1 MFYLIK
7 SKMLSMVLSSMCLS
21 SNRSVV
27 STNKNVCMIQL
38 IIHIVMCG
46 SQRGQGLNQLQLH
59 VSFMVWG
66 QHCIEFHFTGITFCL
81 THSSLWFKCWQ
92 IIVFW
97 IIHIVTIHQFLLG
110 HVLGMKM
117 TLITS
122 TAGYRM
128 AHVLFLT

>member
-38 IIHIVMCG
+38 IIHIVMCV
-46 SQRGQGLNQLQLH
+46 SQWGQGLNQLQLH

-66 QHCIEFHFTGITFCL
+66 QHCIEFNFTGITFCL
-81 THSSLWFKCWQ
+81 TQSSLWFKCWQ

-97 IIHIVTIHQFLLG
+97 IIVTIHQFLLG

-117 TLITS
+117 TPITS

-128 AHVLFLT
+128 ALVLFST